1 MKKFFTKIKNLIL
14 NHKLLATICLL
25 AFILLVVLL
34 FMVISMTVSTANKYG
49 NRLDGIKEVEIKSK
63 TLKEVENKIK
73 ENEEVK
79 DASVRIKGKIIYFDI
94 TYNKGTEKDKAKE
107 IANNTLSEFSEEE
120 KSFYDMEYILI
131 EDSNGEDGD
140 TYIDIAPIFQGDNPL
155 HRAIN
160 HEYAKGVSPSRFIN
174 IKVFRDEAIAKRVN
188 CSVDWSKMRINF
200 DSPEDEGIL
209 HIAIY
214 YDREYVNE
222 LESTR
227 LQMKDTRISKDS
239 KK

>member
-140 TYIDIAPIFQGDNPL
+140 TYIVTGTK
-155 HRAIN
+155 HS
-160 HEYAKGVSPSRFIN
+160 AKEEISWSRN
-174 IKVFRDEAIAKRVN
+174 
-188 CSVDWSKMRINF
+188 
-200 DSPEDEGIL
+200 
-209 HIAIY
+209 
-214 YDREYVNE
+214 
-222 LESTR
+222 
-227 LQMKDTRISKDS
+227 
-239 KK
+239 